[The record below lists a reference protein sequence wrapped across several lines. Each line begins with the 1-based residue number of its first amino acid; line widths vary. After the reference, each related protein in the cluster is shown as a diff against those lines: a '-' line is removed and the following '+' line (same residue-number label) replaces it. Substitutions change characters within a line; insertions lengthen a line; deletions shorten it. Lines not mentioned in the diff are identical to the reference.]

1 MNKIWILLFLSSIGY
16 GQKFINFEV
25 AQSGQIELSK
35 GILIDKVHAGYSLWL
50 PVAKPKGAIVFFH
63 SERDSLNIN
72 SISKLANK
80 RNLTALFVT
89 TENRFEFFFE
99 VKKMRETELYI
110 HQACQENAIPI

>member
-1 MNKIWILLFLSSIGY
+1 
-16 GQKFINFEV
+16 
-25 AQSGQIELSK
+25 
-35 GILIDKVHAGYSLWL
+35 VHAGYSLWL